1 VNFVDALIVQGRYQF
16 TPPLPHTPGTE
27 VAGTIAAVGEGVT
40 THVPGQR
47 VLALPA
53 TGGYASQV
61 AVSATAAVPIPASLS
76 AGQAAGLVQSYATA
90 LYAFTRRTTVRRDEW
105 FVVLGAGGGVGLA
118 ATDIATALGARVIAC
133 ASSAEKLALARTAG
147 AIETVAYEDVDLKDA
162 IRGITDGGADLVLD
176 PIGGARAEAALR
188 ALRWEGRYLVV
199 GFAAGE
205 IPRFPLNQ
213 VLLNSR
219 ALIGIELGGWARR
232 DPAGYHALIGE
243 LIDLVAG
250 GTLHPVE
257 PIARPLAE
265 APAVL
270 ADMQARAIT
279 GKAVLTP

>member
-1 VNFVDALIVQGRYQF
+1 MR
-16 TPPLPHTPGTE
+16 
-27 VAGTIAAVGEGVT
+27 
-40 THVPGQR
+40 GQR
-47 VLALPA
+47 VVALPA

-61 AVSATAAVPIPASLS
+61 VVPATAAVPIPDSLS
-76 AGQAAGLVQSYATA
+76 SGQAAGLVQSYATA
-90 LYAFTRRTTVRRDEW
+90 LYAFTRRTVVRRDEW

-118 ATDIATALGARVIAC
+118 ATDMATALGARVIAC
-133 ASSAEKLALARTAG
+133 ASSAEKLALARAAG
-147 AIETVAYEDVDLKDA
+147 AVATVAYEEVDLKDA
-162 IRGITDGGADLVLD
+162 IREITDGGADLVLD
-176 PIGGARAEAALR
+176 PIGGVKAESALR

-219 ALIGIELGGWARR
+219 SLIGIELGGWVRR
-232 DPAGYHALIGE
+232 EPAGYHALISE

-257 PIARPLAE
+257 PTARPLE
-265 APAVL
+265 DAPAVL
-270 ADMQARAIT
+270 ADMQSRAIS